1 MHLKK
6 LLCAG
11 LLTGVVALGSMT
23 GFAFD
28 MLKEADTVTQDS
40 SVIYTMYLGMPEDE
54 FKDNFSGVTGWDYWD
69 STMLKNWDSGVHP
82 FKAAYESGINP
93 FRYEYKRKESF
104 PGMKGITQSEILN
117 AYFCKGRPLE
127 QLHFV
132 LAFDSDVELSNKQV
146 MKVIEEGE
154 KPYKVMFNNL
164 VNQFGKAES
173 SRRSPIIS
181 PINGVQFGD
190 SLTHTWKAPNGS
202 YYSLSFYYC
211 FPSSMKKAHAVY
223 DQKDNHMVWIILNHW
238 DWAIMHG
245 E

>member
-11 LLTGVVALGSMT
+11 FLTGAVALGSMT

-28 MLKEADTVTQDS
+28 MLKEADTETKDP

-69 STMLKNWDSGVHP
+69 STMLKGWDRLL
-82 FKAAYESGINP
+82 KRDYEKGIST
-93 FRYEYKRKESF
+93 FTYIYTRKESY
-104 PGMKGITQSEILN
+104 PGMKGIMQTEKLMADFHKDS
-117 AYFCKGRPLE
+117 PLE
-127 QLHFV
+127 QISLIFSLDGDV
-132 LAFDSDVELSNKQV
+132 DLSDKQV

-154 KPYKVMFNNL
+154 KTYKVMFNNL

-173 SRRSPIIS
+173 NRRLPLLSPF
-181 PINGVQFGD
+181 NRVQYGD
-190 SLTHTWKAPNGS
+190 IFEYTWRKPSGERYILTFS
-202 YYSLSFYYC
+202 YCIPKY
-211 FPSSMKKAHAVY
+211 MKKGQVTN
-223 DQKDNHMVWIILNHW
+223 DQRYSHIVSIALYHC
-238 DWAIMHG
+238 